1 MSIPESIQKGGV
13 PMGGGLGGSEA
24 RFPLVRGMMMM
35 RVVMRVMMMMTMV
48 MLMKMTGLMMMML
61 LMGHGAVRFD

>member
-35 RVVMRVMMMMTMV
+35 RVVMRVMMTMV